1 MIGRW
6 SATAARRSTRC
17 VCGARPPLIPS
28 IFKSSAAAI
37 SSPRSRKGS
46 TRNRSPAFSI
56 RTTIRS
62 RGANCGSCRNIFSSP
77 VRWPTRSAGFGN
89 RIPIGGFCPRRPP
102 FSSTTRTR
110 PSPCRNSCASCSTKR
125 ISAGTKRGISR
136 ARRSPTPTTLCFP
149 RRSSV
154 GRSSGCASSFRASS
168 RSSSR
173 STAGFSTT
181 FARIIPMIPDAPL
194 A

>member
-6 SATAARRSTRC
+6 SGTAARRSTPC
-17 VCGARPPLIPS
+17 VCGAPPRLIPS
-28 IFKSSAAAI
+28 IFSSSAVAI
-37 SSPRSRKGS
+37 SSPRLLKGS
-46 TRNRSPAFSI
+46 TRNCSPAFSI
-56 RTTIRS
+56 RTTTRS
-62 RGANCGSCRNIFSSP
+62 RGKPCGSCRNISSSR
-77 VRWPTRSAGFGN
+77 VRWPTRSVGFGN
-89 RIPIGGFCPRRPP
+89 RIPIGVFCRRRRP

-110 PSPCRNSCASCSTKR
+110 LSPFPNSCASCSTKR
-125 ISAGTKRGISR
+125 IWVGTKRGISP
-136 ARRSPTPTTLCFP
+136 APRSPTPTTLCFP

-154 GRSSGCASSFRASS
+154 GRSTGCASSFRASS

-181 FARIIPMIPDAPL
+181 FARTIPVMQDASL